1 MSSPPHYGSSRTTG
15 GSTRGHA
22 VGNVFNF
29 ADAGDNNDT
38 AVGNVLILLMQV
50 MMMILQFQELE
61 ESMSII
67 HQWIPIE
74 SSLSVFSRLMF
85 NSLWHL
91 FSSLLLQSGLL
102 LKVCDCY
109 AYTLLF
115 IIISS

>member
-1 MSSPPHYGSSRTTG
+1 MDHPGLLVE
-15 GSTRGHA
+15 A
-22 VGNVFNF
+22 LVDMLLEMFLILLMQVIIMILLLEMF
-29 ADAGDNNDT
+29 
-38 AVGNVLILLMQV
+38 LILLMQV